1 MTNDL
6 AQKMHVL
13 DTLLRQVLAWL
24 AGAVE
29 ALLLARLLA
38 RLLAARLDSPAFAL
52 LYALTWPL
60 VAPLSALDQ
69 GQPRFGAVLEI
80 STLVLVLIIAA
91 GACLLWIGLAMRRR
105 RSGR

>member
-1 MTNDL
+1 M
-6 AQKMHVL
+6 ARVL
-13 DTLLRQVLAWL
+13 TWA

-38 RLLAARLDSPAFAL
+38 RLLAARPNSPAFAA

-60 VAPLSALDQ
+60 VAPLSALDM

-80 STLVLVLIIAA
+80 STLVAAVLVPVVAA
-91 GACLLWIGLAMRRR
+91 LLWIWLAPRRR
-105 RSGR
+105 DA